1 MALILGL
8 QTGHES
14 SAVLFE
20 NDRLIA
26 AVSDERLSRIKND
39 GGRLSGL
46 AIDEV
51 LRLGGR
57 CRADIDSLALLYTFF
72 PEEYFVRETWP
83 KEIERRISRRKRKR
97 LNGEKPQMLLSNFI
111 ERLEKRGKS
120 FDAHFLRDK
129 FLRGE
134 GFVRASPRFFDHH

>member
-1 MALILGL
+1 MTFILGI

-20 NDRLIA
+20 NERLIA
-26 AVSDERLSRIKND
+26 AVSDERLSRVKND
-39 GGRLSGL
+39 GGRLSDL

-57 CRADIDSLALLYTFF
+57 SREEIDSLALLYTFF
-72 PEEYFVRETWP
+72 PEEYFVRETWL

-97 LNGEKPQMLLSNFI
+97 LNGEKPQMLLSN
-111 ERLEKRGKS
+111 K
-120 FDAHFLRDK
+120 
-129 FLRGE
+129 
-134 GFVRASPRFFDHH
+134 